1 MNELI
6 AKKTKS
12 LKNANER
19 YKLYK
24 RFVDLYSKTKSLD
37 EYVKYLELNFSN
49 LNEGLLKYY
58 ESMISAYRAGDDSKL
73 VSNLFERLLGA
84 DDNRTKIADE
94 VKSLLGEL

>member
-1 MNELI
+1 MKELI

-24 RFVDLYSKTKSLD
+24 RFVDLYNRTGLLD
-37 EYVKYLELNFSN
+37 EYVQYLKLNSSN
-49 LNEGLLKYY
+49 LNESLLKYY
-58 ESMISAYRAGDDSKL
+58 ENIINEYQSGNNSKL
-73 VSNLFERLLGA
+73 VSNLFERLLNA
-84 DDNRTKIADE
+84 DDNRNKIAAE